1 MNKNNYNC
9 HSTFLFLTD
18 FNVKAYI
25 ISEVYCF
32 QVLSSYLVQ
41 YVPIK
46 YLPYKASGPVTDH
59 HLFSVL
65 HRFNHLS
72 VLITFQFSLNGPA
85 VW

>member
-46 YLPYKASGPVTDH
+46 YH
-59 HLFSVL
+59 HIKPLAL
-65 HRFNHLS
+65 
-72 VLITFQFSLNGPA
+72 
-85 VW
+85 